1 MLLQETQK
9 LNEMQAI
16 DVEDT
21 FADDSDEEELES
33 NEARVDP
40 HLLDKENSTLSDD
53 EN

>member
-16 DVEDT
+16 DVEDP

-33 NEARVDP
+33 NLIYQIMMRRILP
-40 HLLDKENSTLSDD
+40 C
-53 EN
+53 